1 MTKNQAIQD
10 AKDRAEK
17 TGLIWYA
24 IKIRLGMFKSVYDTV
39 SEHHEITHK
48 DLYKSGHFKKVYICE
63 PEVVKELETELD
75 YINLDTDHNYP
86 RKYLNKI
93 KI

>member
-1 MTKNQAIQD
+1 MIKNQAIKD
-10 AKDRAEK
+10 AKDRAES

-24 IKIRLGMFKSVYDTV
+24 IKIRLGIFKSVYDTV
-39 SEHHEITHK
+39 SEHHKTTHLK
-48 DLYKSGHFKKVYICE
+48 LYNSGHFKIIYICK